1 MSIKKSLINITNN
14 PNKSFIQASFIDSEK
29 VKNEN
34 FSSLFVLTE
43 INYPDRLAEK
53 IVFIITQLLEKN
65 YFLNEKIILS
75 DQLNSLKIESIFESA
90 LVKTNR
96 ELLEFID
103 QEKINFNFKDLNII
117 VGLIYDDQIH
127 FSSMGQ
133 NKSFLIRK
141 TDKGCQ
147 ISDINPDNED
157 HEIEDLASGKIFSS
171 IISGELPNNS
181 YTIFTN
187 ASLSQYL
194 LNEDS
199 VKILEELKLEGATEQ
214 IKNLLKKINNYS
226 NFSGIIIKN
235 FNNEL
240 EKEEFKYSESNLSLT
255 EKNTEKLLN
264 SPGSINKENFNKNIN
279 NFLNRINIFKYLI
292 KPFKAIK
299 KIKIKIKKEK
309 NNNDLPVVNE
319 KKSKTKKILLIL
331 LGVLLLL
338 LAAKLYFQKNEEQKV
353 FEEETASTFEEQII
367 QKQNQIDSSLLYNN
381 EIKAKE
387 IIEELRNLM
396 NSLNDKDKN
405 KIKNYSDLEKK
416 LEEQINQ
423 IQKMIKISEPNE
435 LANFSIINGN
445 ANTKSVILSDKANK
459 IYAIDSENKSIYSLN
474 LNDNII
480 GKLSENELIQ
490 GENPISADDI
500 NNNSY
505 FLTDNQIITIDSEE
519 KISFTKINIDNRDA
533 IKSFDIYNN
542 RPYLV
547 NSEKNQIIRYSKNGN
562 EFSSPTEWLK
572 DNSNINPIGLAIDF
586 SIYILNQDGQVFKY
600 LEGKKEEFQTD
611 AIDPILETSEIIRL
625 SDNYIFIIDKNQ
637 KRLIIYT
644 REKGTFVNQYSSD
657 KFNDLRD
664 LAIDEEQ
671 KKAYLLNGN
680 IIYEINLIL

>member
-29 VKNEN
+29 VKNQN
-34 FSSLFVLTE
+34 FGSLFVLTE
-43 INYPDRLAEK
+43 INYPSRIAEK

-117 VGLIYDDQIH
+117 VGLIYEDQIH

-141 TDKGCQ
+141 TDNGCQ
-147 ISDINPDNED
+147 ISDINPENED

-181 YTIFTN
+181 YTVFTN
-187 ASLSQYL
+187 ASLSEYL

-199 VKILEELKLEGATEQ
+199 IKILEELKLEGATEQ

-235 FNNEL
+235 FNNES
-240 EKEEFKYSESNLSLT
+240 EKEKFKYCESDISLT
-255 EKNTEKLLN
+255 EKTTEKLLN
-264 SPGSINKENFNKNIN
+264 SPGNIDKENFNKNIN
-279 NFLNRINIFKYLI
+279 IFLSKINIFKYLA
-292 KPFKAIK
+292 KLLKNIK
-299 KIKIKIKKEK
+299 KTKIKKEK
-309 NNNDLPVVNE
+309 NNNELPIVDV

-331 LGVLLLL
+331 LGILLLIFL
-338 LAAKLYFQKNEEQKV
+338 TKLYFQKNKNQKV
-353 FEEETASTFEEQII
+353 FIEETTSTLEEQII

-381 EIKAKE
+381 EAKAKE
-387 IIEELRNLM
+387 IIEELRSLM
-396 NSLNDKDKN
+396 NSLSDKEKN

-435 LANFSIINGN
+435 IANFSVINGN
-445 ANTKSVILSDKANK
+445 ANTKAIALSNENQK
-459 IYAIDSENKSIYSLN
+459 IYALDSENKSIYSLN
-474 LNDNII
+474 LKDNII
-480 GKLSENELIQ
+480 GKLSENDLIQ
-490 GENPISADDI
+490 GDNPISADDV

-505 FLTDNQIITIDSEE
+505 FLTQDQVITIDSEE
-519 KISFTKINIDNRDA
+519 KITFTKINIDNRDA
-533 IKSFDIYNN
+533 IRSFDIYNN
-542 RPYLV
+542 RPYLI
-547 NSEKNQIIRYSKNGN
+547 NNETNQIIKYSKIGN
-562 EFSSPTEWLK
+562 EFSSPTKWLK
-572 DNSNINPIGLAIDF
+572 DNSNINPVSLAIDF
-586 SIYILNQDGQVFKY
+586 SIYILNQDGQVFRY
-600 LEGKKEEFQTD
+600 LEGKEEKFQID
-611 AIDPILETSEIIRL
+611 IIDPALNNSEIIRL
-625 SDNYIFIIDKNQ
+625 SDNYIFIIDKDQ
-637 KRLIIYT
+637 KRLIVYT
-644 REKGTFVNQYSSD
+644 REKGIFVNQYSSD
-657 KFNDLRD
+657 KFNDLKD
-664 LAIDEEQ
+664 LVINEEQ
-671 KKAYLLNGN
+671 KKAYLLNEN

>member
-29 VKNEN
+29 VKTEN
-34 FSSLFVLTE
+34 FGSLFILTE
-43 INYPDRLAEK
+43 INYPSRIAEK

-147 ISDINPDNED
+147 ISDINPDSED

-181 YTIFTN
+181 YTVFTN

-264 SPGSINKENFNKNIN
+264 SPGSINKENFNKNFN
-279 NFLNRINIFKYLI
+279 NFLNKINIFKYLI

-299 KIKIKIKKEK
+299 KIKIKKEK
-309 NNNDLPVVNE
+309 NNTDLPVINE
-319 KKSKTKKILLIL
+319 KKSRTKKILLIL

-338 LAAKLYFQKNEEQKV
+338 LATRLYFQKDKDQKI
-353 FEEETASTFEEQII
+353 FEEEASSTFEEQII

-381 EIKAKE
+381 ETKAKE

-396 NSLNDKDKN
+396 NSLSDKDKN
-405 KIKNYSDLEKK
+405 KIKNYSDLETK
-416 LEEQINQ
+416 LKEQINQ
-423 IQKMIKISEPNE
+423 IQKMITISEPKE

-445 ANTKSVILSDKANK
+445 ANTKSIILSQKNNK
-459 IYAIDSENKSIYSLN
+459 IYSIDPENKSIYILN
-474 LNDNII
+474 LKDNII
-480 GKLSENELIQ
+480 GKLLENDLIQ
-490 GENPISADDI
+490 GENPISADDV

-505 FLTDNQIITIDSEE
+505 FLAQDQIITISPEE
-519 KISFTKINIDNRDA
+519 KISFTKINIENRDV
-533 IKSFDIYNN
+533 IKSFDFYNN

-547 NSEKNQIIRYSKNGN
+547 NSEKNQIIRYSKNNN

-586 SIYILNQDGQVFKY
+586 SIYILNQDGQIFKY
-600 LEGKKEEFQTD
+600 LEGKKEAFQTD
-611 AIDPILETSEIIRL
+611 AVDPILEKSEIIRL
-625 SDNYIFIIDKNQ
+625 SDNYIFVIDKGQ

-644 REKGTFVNQYSSD
+644 REKGTFINQYSSD
-657 KFNDLRD
+657 KFDDLKD
-664 LAIDEEQ
+664 LAVDEKQ
-671 KKAYLLNGN
+671 KKAYILNGN